1 MVNRKV
7 LLAAGALLAM
17 AATTVSAQPLEAKQY
32 GDFDRYVLALSWQTG
47 FCQSMHER
55 Q

>member
-17 AATTVSAQPLEAKQY
+17 AATTASAQPLEAKQY
-32 GDFDRYVLALSWQTG
+32 GDFDRYVLAL
-47 FCQSMHER
+47 
-55 Q
+55 